1 MRARV
6 PPENLKGGD
15 EKREKPCYA
24 MSERIFLR
32 KEEAAMAEKDPAIRK
47 KAGAVRDK
55 KGRFVKG
62 QSGNISGRASI
73 PDDIKQAF
81 KEASK
86 DACELLCKIVNDDN
100 AKDSDRIRAAEVI
113 LDRGWGKP
121 VQAVDLDA
129 KNIPQVV
136 FTGYGD
142 IAD

>member
-1 MRARV
+1 MMGKTK
-6 PPENLKGGD
+6 NN
-15 EKREKPCYA
+15 
-24 MSERIFLR
+24 R
-32 KEEAAMAEKDPAIRK
+32 KTEGRGKD
-47 KAGAVRDK
+47 
-55 KGRFVKG
+55 GRFVKG
-62 QSGNISGRASI
+62 NSGGGRPKI
-73 PDDIKQAF
+73 PDDIKTAF

-86 DACELLCKIVNDDN
+86 DACAVLCKIVNDDN

-113 LDRGWGKP
+113 LDRGFGKP

>member
-1 MRARV
+1 
-6 PPENLKGGD
+6 
-15 EKREKPCYA
+15 
-24 MSERIFLR
+24 
-32 KEEAAMAEKDPAIRK
+32 MAEKDPAIRK

-86 DACELLCKIVNDDN
+86 DACEVLCKIVNDDN

-113 LDRGWGKP
+113 LDRGFGKP

>member
-1 MRARV
+1 MQGVATMR
-6 PPENLKGGD
+6 
-15 EKREKPCYA
+15 KRQSGRKDV
-24 MSERIFLR
+24 ER
-32 KEEAAMAEKDPAIRK
+32 
-47 KAGAVRDK
+47 GRD
-55 KGRFVKG
+55 GRFVKG
-62 QSGNISGRASI
+62 NSGGGRPAI
-73 PDDIKQAF
+73 PDDIKTAF

-86 DACELLCKIVNDDN
+86 DACDVLCKIVNDEG